1 MYVNKATTVPLGDM
15 QQRLNPH
22 IESMNREGWE
32 LMSVTVETIGIHEVL
47 LLFWK
52 KPLPPVV

>member
-1 MYVNKATTVPLGDM
+1 MINKATTVPLGDM

-22 IESMNREGWE
+22 IETMNREGWS

-47 LLFWK
+47 LMFWQR
-52 KPLPPVV
+52 PSPAA